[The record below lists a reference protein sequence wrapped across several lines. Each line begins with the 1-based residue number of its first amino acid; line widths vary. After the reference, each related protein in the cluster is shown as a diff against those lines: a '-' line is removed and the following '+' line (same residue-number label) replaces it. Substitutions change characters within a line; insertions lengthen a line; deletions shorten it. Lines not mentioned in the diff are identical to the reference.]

1 MRPRAI
7 IHLNIADFAA
17 RLETMS
23 SVALKDRPVVI
34 APLGAPRAV
43 VYDMNE
49 TAFREGIRKSMP
61 LSQVLSR
68 HRRIQVL
75 PPRFDRYANA
85 MKEIARLGLAVT
97 PAVESGM
104 GDGHLFLDITGTT
117 RMYGPGPDVA
127 FRLKKA
133 VKKQMGLDP
142 VWSLATNKLVA
153 KAATRLVK
161 PLGEYIVGP
170 GEEAD
175 FLAPFPLKLL
185 PGISRNEARAAA
197 RFNLETV
204 LHLRQ
209 LTPAQLAIPFADRA
223 YIIHQ
228 MIQGI
233 DTNPVG
239 SGVSASNPAS
249 GQTPDLVVDHEF
261 ATDTNDQNE
270 LKACIALL
278 SRQLSRDLARSRASA
293 GRLTLCLSYADGIQ
307 HHGRYARIQ
316 DNGIFMFRSVWALFA
331 RTWKRRVR
339 IRHISLACSTLPAP
353 TDQPFLPVQ
362 ADLFQTVVRDP
373 KKEKTCKV
381 QRAAIRISERFG
393 QGSITL
399 GAALNM
405 PGRSAVP

>member
-17 RLETMS
+17 RLETLS
-23 SVALKDRPVVI
+23 SAALKDRPVVI
-34 APLGAPRAV
+34 APLGTPRAV

-49 TAFREGIRKSMP
+49 PAFREGIRKSMP

-75 PPRFDRYANA
+75 PPRFDRYVKA
-85 MKEIARLGLAVT
+85 MKEITRLGLAVT

-117 RMYGPGPDVA
+117 RLYGPGPDVA
-127 FRLKKA
+127 FRLKKTI
-133 VKKQMGLDP
+133 KRQMGLDP

-185 PGISRNEARAAA
+185 PGISRREARAAA

-204 LHLRQ
+204 CQLRQ
-209 LTPAQLAIPFADRA
+209 LTPAQLAIPFAERA
-223 YIIHQ
+223 YIIHR

-239 SGVSASNPAS
+239 LGTSASPLAS
-249 GQTPDLVVDHEF
+249 GSAPGLVVDHEF
-261 ATDTNDQNE
+261 ATDTNDQGE

-278 SRQLSRDLARSRASA
+278 SRQLSRNLARRGTSV
-293 GRLTLCLSYADGIQ
+293 GGLTLCLSYADGIQ
-307 HHGRYARIQ
+307 HHGRCSWIQ
-316 DNGIFMFRSVWALFA
+316 DSSLFMFRTVWALFT

-339 IRHISLACSTLPAP
+339 IRHISLACSAVPAR
-353 TDQPFLPVQ
+353 TDRFFLPVQ
-362 ADLFQTVVRDP
+362 ADLFQTSPRDL
-373 KKEKTCKV
+373 KKEKTRKV
-381 QRAAIRISERFG
+381 QRAAIRISDRFG
-393 QGSITL
+393 PGVITL

-405 PGRSAVP
+405 PGKSAVP

>member
-17 RLETMS
+17 RLETMGS
-23 SVALKDRPVVI
+23 AALRDRPVVI

-49 TAFREGIRKSMP
+49 PAFREGIRKRMS

-68 HRRIQVL
+68 HRGIRVL
-75 PPRFDRYANA
+75 PPRFNRYANA

-104 GDGHLFLDITGTT
+104 GDGHLFLDITDTT
-117 RMYGPGPDVA
+117 RLYGPGPDVA
-127 FRLKKA
+127 FRLKKTI
-133 VKKQMGLDP
+133 KRQMGLDS

-175 FLAPFPLKLL
+175 FLASFPLKLL
-185 PGISRNEARAAA
+185 PGIRRREARTAA

-204 LHLRQ
+204 SHLRQ
-209 LTPAQLAIPFADRA
+209 LTPAQLAIPFAERA
-223 YIIHQ
+223 YTIHRI
-228 MIQGI
+228 IQGI
-233 DTNPVG
+233 DTNSVG
-239 SGVSASNPAS
+239 SGASAQNPAA
-249 GQTPDLVVDHEF
+249 GPAPDLVVDHEF
-261 ATDTNDQNE
+261 ATDTNDRDE
-270 LKACIALL
+270 LKACVALL
-278 SRQLSRDLARSRASA
+278 SRQLSRALARSRASA
-293 GRLTLCLSYADGIQ
+293 GRLVLSLSYADGIRI
-307 HHGRYARIQ
+307 HGSCTRIR
-316 DNGIFMFRSVWALFA
+316 DNTLFMFRAVWTLFV

-339 IRHISLACSTLPAP
+339 IRHISLACSARPAW
-353 TDQPFLPVQ
+353 TDPSFLPVQ
-362 ADLFQTVVRDP
+362 ADLFQAPARDS
-373 KKEKTCKV
+373 KAEKISKV
-381 QRAAIRISERFG
+381 QRAAGRISGRFG
-393 QGSITL
+393 PEAITL

-405 PGRSAVP
+405 PGKYAVS

>member
-1 MRPRAI
+1 MSPRSI

-17 RLETMS
+17 RLETMAS
-23 SVALKDRPVVI
+23 PALKERPVVI

-49 TAFREGIRKSMP
+49 PAFREGVRKRMP

-68 HRRIQVL
+68 HRRIRVL
-75 PPRFDRYANA
+75 PPRFNRYVQA
-85 MKEIARLGLAVT
+85 MKEIAKQGLAFT

-117 RMYGPGPDVA
+117 RLYGPGPDVA

-133 VKKQMGLDP
+133 IKKQIGLDP

-175 FLAPFPLKLL
+175 FLTPFPLKLL
-185 PGISRNEARAAA
+185 PGISRHEARTAA

-204 LHLRQ
+204 FHLRQ
-209 LTPAQLAIPFADRA
+209 LTQAQLAIPFGDRA
-223 YIIHQ
+223 YVIHRI
-228 MIQGI
+228 IQGV
-233 DTNPVG
+233 DTNPVRADFAPNR
-239 SGVSASNPAS
+239 AS
-249 GQTPDLVVDHEF
+249 DLMVDHEF
-261 ATDTNDQNE
+261 ATDTNDQDE
-270 LKACIALL
+270 LKACLVVL
-278 SRQLSRDLARSRASA
+278 CRRLSRDLARRRACPRGLS
-293 GRLTLCLSYADGIQ
+293 LCLSYADGIQ
-307 HHGRYARIQ
+307 HHGKSPRMRDATL
-316 DNGIFMFRSVWALFA
+316 FMFSQAWALFV

-339 IRHISLACSTLPAP
+339 IRHISLVCSTMPVRM
-353 TDQPFLPVQ
+353 DQALMSVQ
-362 ADLFQTVVRDP
+362 ADLFHAPD
-373 KKEKTCKV
+373 KKFKKDKMCMV
-381 QRAAIRISERFG
+381 QRAAIQIGERFG
-393 QGSITL
+393 SGMITL

-405 PGRSAVP
+405 PDESAVT

>member
-17 RLETMS
+17 RLETMGS
-23 SVALKDRPVVI
+23 AALKDRPVVI
-34 APLGAPRAV
+34 ASLGVPRAV

-49 TAFREGIRKSMP
+49 PAFREGIRKNMP

-68 HRRIQVL
+68 HRGVRVL
-75 PPRFDRYANA
+75 PPRFNRYANA
-85 MKEIARLGLAVT
+85 MKEITRLGLAVT

-127 FRLKKA
+127 FRLKKV

-161 PLGEYIVGP
+161 PLGEYVVGP

-185 PGISRNEARAAA
+185 PGISRREARAAA

-209 LTPAQLAIPFADRA
+209 LTPAQLVIPFADRA
-223 YIIHQ
+223 YVIHR

-233 DTNPVG
+233 DTDPVG
-239 SGVSASNPAS
+239 SGASAANPAFGPAS
-249 GQTPDLVVDHEF
+249 DLVVDHEF
-261 ATDTNDQNE
+261 ATDTNDQDE
-270 LKACIALL
+270 LKACVARL

-293 GRLTLCLSYADGIQ
+293 GCLTLCLFYADGVR
-307 HHGRYARIQ
+307 HHGKCARVR
-316 DNGIFMFRSVWALFA
+316 DDSLFMFRSVWALFA
-331 RTWKRRVR
+331 RTWTRRVR
-339 IRHISLACSTLPAP
+339 IRHVSLVCRTLPARA
-353 TDQPFLPVQ
+353 DHSLLPVQ
-362 ADLFQTVVRDP
+362 VDLFQAPARDP

-381 QRAAIRISERFG
+381 QRAAIRISDRFG
-393 QGSITL
+393 PGAITL
-399 GAALNM
+399 GGALNM
-405 PGRSAVP
+405 PGEYAVS